1 MKNTET
7 IGNANKT
14 MKKDTEMNAASSS
27 FGLLSATFLPAVLP
41 TPSSAG
47 EENASS
53 GEDVVFGVPGG

>member
-14 MKKDTEMNAASSS
+14 TKKDTEMNAASS
-27 FGLLSATFLPAVLP
+27 FGLPSATFLPAVLP

-47 EENASS
+47 EENACASCS
-53 GEDVVFGVPGG
+53 GEDVVFGG